1 FVLVDFK
8 GGATFIG
15 LDGLTHTSALITNL
29 ADETA
34 LVERMQDALHGE
46 LIRRQEQLRAAG
58 NFSSIHEYEKARR
71 SDPSMEPMPTLVVV
85 VDEFSELLAAHRAS
99 MDLFALTRRLAR
111 SPGVHPA
118 RASRRLDA
126 GRTAELPAHP

>member
-1 FVLVDFK
+1 SGKSELLRTLVLALALTHSSETLNFVLVDFK

-29 ADETA
+29 AGETA

-71 SDPSMEPMPTLVVV
+71 SDPSMDRKSVV
-85 VDEFSELLAAHRAS
+85 
-99 MDLFALTRRLAR
+99 
-111 SPGVHPA
+111 
-118 RASRRLDA
+118 
-126 GRTAELPAHP
+126 